1 MPTWKAK
8 PELRRNHA
16 LVGGIA
22 QNMHRGVLG
31 HTIVHLKLS
40 GPLIPRHVCLGFPS
54 SSHMSFCAG
63 TQAATSILSPK
74 SGSEK
79 EKIEMQR
86 EGMFSPLDELF
97 YNKLPAGVR
106 KREICGFQ
114 LTQKLKLE
122 GSWEDLL
129 SPTQSFVS
137 VLVFLGKHSSLSR
150 LHLLPSLV
158 LTQPGLRALPESCS
172 F

>member
-1 MPTWKAK
+1 MD
-8 PELRRNHA
+8 
-16 LVGGIA
+16 
-22 QNMHRGVLG
+22 
-31 HTIVHLKLS
+31 
-40 GPLIPRHVCLGFPS
+40 PLFQGAFVWGFHPAVPQ
-54 SSHMSFCAG
+54 SFCTG

-114 LTQKLKLE
+114 LTQKLRLE

-129 SPTQSFVS
+129 NPTQPFVS
-137 VLVFLGKHSSLSR
+137 VLVFLGKHSSLSTSPPSFLGSHSTWAQSPPGELQLLASTEGLPCCLR
-150 LHLLPSLV
+150 HLLQPS
-158 LTQPGLRALPESCS
+158 QELPSDGKKWEAA
-172 F
+172 

>member
-1 MPTWKAK
+1 
-8 PELRRNHA
+8 
-16 LVGGIA
+16 
-22 QNMHRGVLG
+22 MHTGVLG
-31 HTIVHLKLS
+31 HTIVHLKLG
-40 GPLIPRHVCLGFPS
+40 GPLIPRRLCLGFPS
-54 SSHMSFCAG
+54 CSPTSFCAG

-86 EGMFSPLDELF
+86 EGMSSPLDELF

-114 LTQKLKLE
+114 LTQKLRLE

-129 SPTQSFVS
+129 NPTQPFVS
-137 VLVFLGKHSSLSR
+137 ALVFLGKHSSLGFTSFLPWFSLNLGSEPSR
-150 LHLLPSLV
+150 RAAASSQHRRSTMLPPPPPPAQS
-158 LTQPGLRALPESCS
+158 GGAR
-172 F
+172 